1 MDPELDLQ
9 KSKDLWQ
16 MLEQFVGVFV
26 WNKSKLGCCSMGEHY
41 IDT

>member
-1 MDPELDLQ
+1 VSRAGFADP
-9 KSKDLWQ
+9 KDLWQ
-16 MLEQFVGVFV
+16 IYEQFVNVFV